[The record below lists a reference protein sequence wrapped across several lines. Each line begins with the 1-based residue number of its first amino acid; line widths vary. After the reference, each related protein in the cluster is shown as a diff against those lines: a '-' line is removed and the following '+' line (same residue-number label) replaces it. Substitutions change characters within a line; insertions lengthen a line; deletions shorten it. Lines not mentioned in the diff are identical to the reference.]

1 MRVLATL
8 LVFGGLPALATAQTP
23 RPRPSLPLELLPQSL
38 AVCRLAPDAD
48 RPAWAN
54 ASASFLTMSRTPE
67 ELSIT
72 AEQRVIPAEVPC
84 ERGYRALRVKGPL
97 PLDLIGILAS
107 IAEPLADA
115 GISIFAI
122 STYDTDYVLIKAA
135 DLEAARRALE
145 RAGHHFQ

>member
-1 MRVLATL
+1 MRALVTL
-8 LVFGGLPALATAQTP
+8 LVLGGTPALADAQTVHP
-23 RPRPSLPLELLPQSL
+23 RPALPLELLPQSL
-38 AVCRLAPDAD
+38 AVCRLAPNAD
-48 RPAWAN
+48 LPSWAN
-54 ASASFLTMSRTPE
+54 ASASFLTISRTAE

-84 ERGYRALRVKGPL
+84 ERGYRGLRVRGPL

-107 IAEPLADA
+107 LAGPLADA

-122 STYDTDYVLIKAA
+122 STYDTDYVLVKGA